1 MSTSYP
7 GALDS
12 FVNPT
17 ATDTLDSATVP
28 HAAQHDNINDAMAAV
43 QVTLG
48 VNPQGGSA
56 TVVARLTALDST
68 VAGKAATDQTMY
80 VGTTSIKINRSSAS
94 QTLTGVSI
102 DGSSGSTTGNANTVT
117 NGVYTNV
124 SNTFTT
130 GTQIIATG
138 SDATV
143 GLRVKRNSAT
153 QSANIVEVTQS
164 DGTTILAK
172 IDSAGAITTAGGVTA
187 SGTITTSG
195 SISTTGGGSI
205 SSATYVQSATLIA
218 SASGVNSGQIQIGG
232 STSGTAIVTATA
244 TAGGTH
250 TFPATGGTIVNSA
263 TTSLPNVTSVRG
275 TTIPISATLLT
286 DATTLL
292 PNVTSVNNTTIPA
305 SSTLVTSSNYR
316 QSQLTPSGAVDII
329 PRLQVSG
336 TRVVNSGTISFTG
349 FTPVADMT
357 LSKISVNITAVTGT
371 PTLQFGVYSI
381 SAMTATCLG
390 ISSVSSAISAAG
402 LVELSLTSSVSL
414 TAGTNY
420 LIAFLPV
427 GGTSATFS
435 GSTINNSAG
444 LQGNGTSGVFAPLIA
459 AQSSSTTKTVMT
471 TVGSTETLSGTVV
484 AGFVFA
490 RLNNS

>member
-68 VAGKAATDQTMY
+68 VAGKAATNQTMY
-80 VGTTSIKINRSSAS
+80 VGTTALAINRSSAS

-102 DGSSGSTTGNANTVT
+102 DGNAATVT

-130 GTQIIATG
+130 GTQIIQAG
-138 SDATV
+138 SNTTV
-143 GLRVKRNSAT
+143 PLRLKRNSASQT
-153 QSANIVEVTQS
+153 ADILQANTS
-164 DGTTILAK
+164 DDATTLAK
-172 IDSAGAITTAGGVTA
+172 IDKDGKITATDFIDSSMTTAGVVTN
-187 SGTITTSG
+187 TSG
-195 SISTTGGGSI
+195 GLFQSSTT
-205 SSATYVQSATLIA
+205 
-218 SASGVNSGQIQIGG
+218 
-232 STSGTAIVTATA
+232 
-244 TAGGTH
+244 
-250 TFPATGGTIVNSA
+250 
-263 TTSLPNVTSVRG
+263 LPT
-275 TTIPISATLLT
+275 
-286 DATTLL
+286 
-292 PNVTSVNNTTIPA
+292 VTSVNSTTIPA
-305 SSTLVTSSNYR
+305 SSILVTSTNYR
-316 QSQLTPSGAVDII
+316 QSQLTPSGAVDIV

-336 TRVVNSGTISFTG
+336 TRTVNAGTISFTG

-357 LSKISVNITAVTGT
+357 LSKISVNITAVSGT

-381 SAMTATCLG
+381 SSMTATCLG
-390 ISSVSSAISAAG
+390 SSSVSSAISATG

-435 GSTINNSAG
+435 GANINNSAG

-484 AGFVFA
+484 AGYVFA
-490 RLNNS
+490 RLNNP

>member
-1 MSTSYP
+1 LMSTSYP

-17 ATDTLDSATVP
+17 ATDTLDSTTVP

-68 VAGKAATDQTMY
+68 VAGKAATSQTMY
-80 VGTTSIKINRSSAS
+80 VGTTALAINRSSAS

-102 DGSSGSTTGNANTVT
+102 DGNAATATSATTAGSVT

-153 QSANIVEVTQS
+153 QSANLLEITQS
-164 DGTTILAK
+164 DGSTILAK
-172 IDSAGAITTAGGVTA
+172 VDSAGAITTAGDLTLGSAGSAAGSVKFGTTGGYQLLAAGTGASNTQTLPTGA
-187 SGTITTSG
+187 SGTLLNTNITSLPSG
-195 SISTTGGGSI
+195 I
-205 SSATYVQSATLIA
+205 
-218 SASGVNSGQIQIGG
+218 
-232 STSGTAIVTATA
+232 
-244 TAGGTH
+244 
-250 TFPATGGTIVNSA
+250 
-263 TTSLPNVTSVRG
+263 TSLPNVTSVN
-275 TTIPISATLLT
+275 S
-286 DATTLL
+286 
-292 PNVTSVNNTTIPA
+292 TTIPA
-305 SSTLVTSSNYR
+305 SATLVTSSNYR

-336 TRVVNSGTISFTG
+336 TRAVNSGTISFTG

-357 LSKISVNITAVTGT
+357 LSKISVNITAVSGT

-390 ISSVSSAISAAG
+390 SSSVSSAISGTG

-435 GSTINNSAG
+435 GSSINNSAG
-444 LQGNGTSGVFAPLIA
+444 LQGNGTSSVFAPLIA

>member
-68 VAGKAATDQTMY
+68 VAGKAATNQTMY
-80 VGTTSIKINRSSAS
+80 VGTTALAINRSSAS

-102 DGSSGSTTGNANTVT
+102 DGNAATATSATSATSATTAGSVT

-130 GTQIIATG
+130 GTQIIQAG
-138 SDATV
+138 SNTTV
-143 GLRVKRNSAT
+143 PLRLKRNSASQT
-153 QSANIVEVTQS
+153 ADILQANTS
-164 DGTTILAK
+164 DDATTLAK
-172 IDSAGAITTAGGVTA
+172 IDKDGKITAADFIDSSMTTAGVVTN
-187 SGTITTSG
+187 TSG
-195 SISTTGGGSI
+195 GLFQSSTT
-205 SSATYVQSATLIA
+205 
-218 SASGVNSGQIQIGG
+218 
-232 STSGTAIVTATA
+232 
-244 TAGGTH
+244 
-250 TFPATGGTIVNSA
+250 
-263 TTSLPNVTSVRG
+263 LPT
-275 TTIPISATLLT
+275 
-286 DATTLL
+286 
-292 PNVTSVNNTTIPA
+292 VTSVNSTTIPA

-336 TRVVNSGTISFTG
+336 TRAVNSGTISFTG

-357 LSKISVNITAVTGT
+357 LSKISVNITAVSGT

-390 ISSVSSAISAAG
+390 VSSVSSAISTTG

-435 GSTINNSAG
+435 GANINNAAG
-444 LQGNGTSGVFAPLIA
+444 LQGNGTSGVFAPLVA

>member
-68 VAGKAATDQTMY
+68 VAGKAATNQTMY
-80 VGTTSIKINRSSAS
+80 VGTTALAINRSSAS

-102 DGSSGSTTGNANTVT
+102 DGNAATATSATTAGSVT

-138 SDATV
+138 ADGTV
-143 GLRVKRNSAT
+143 GFRIKRNSAT
-153 QSANIVEVTQS
+153 QTANLLEVTQS

-172 IDSAGAITTAGGVTA
+172 VDSAGAITSAGAVSASTGISTSTGDLTLGTAGSAAGSVKFGTTGGYQLLAAGTGASNTQTLPTGASGTLLNTNITSLPSGVTA
-187 SGTITTSG
+187 
-195 SISTTGGGSI
+195 
-205 SSATYVQSATLIA
+205 
-218 SASGVNSGQIQIGG
+218 
-232 STSGTAIVTATA
+232 
-244 TAGGTH
+244 
-250 TFPATGGTIVNSA
+250 
-263 TTSLPNVTSVRG
+263 LPS
-275 TTIPISATLLT
+275 
-286 DATTLL
+286 
-292 PNVTSVNNTTIPA
+292 VTSVNSTTIPA

-336 TRVVNSGTISFTG
+336 TRVVNAGTISFTG

-357 LSKISVNITAVTGT
+357 LSKISVNITAVSGT

-390 ISSVSSAISAAG
+390 ISSVSSAISATG

-414 TAGTNY
+414 TTGTNY

-435 GSTINNSAG
+435 GANINNAAG

-484 AGFVFA
+484 AGFVYA